1 MRRRFLILVVWA
13 AVPLLSLAASAQTDI
28 TYATDWCR
36 KLPRPEYKTLER
48 VPVRSDWF
56 EVYRVRPGVFAIYEP
71 HQAEEVISYLV
82 VGSRKALLFD
92 TGMGIAPIRPVV
104 EQLTRLPVTVLN
116 SHTHYD
122 HIGGNHEF
130 SDILAMDTAFTRERA
145 AHGYSNKVMKQE
157 ISRGSLCGRLPKG
170 FNAGAYRARPFR
182 ITGTVHDGSLI
193 ELGGR
198 TMEVLSVPG
207 HTPDSIALLDRA
219 NRLLFTGDTF
229 YEGPIWLFEPETD
242 LDAYAR
248 STARLASLAGSLD
261 LLLPGHNTPAASPTY
276 LPRLRLAAQ
285 AIATGAVKET
295 SREDGHRRFQFE
307 GFSILTR

>member
-1 MRRRFLILVVWA
+1 MKRCLLTLVVWA
-13 AVPLLSLAASAQTDI
+13 AVQFLATAACAQTDI
-28 TYATDWCR
+28 TYSADWCR

-48 VPVRSDWF
+48 VRVQSDWF

-92 TGMGIAPIRPVV
+92 TGMGIAAIRPLV
-104 EQLTRLPVTVLN
+104 EQLTKLPVTVLN

-130 SDILAMDTAFTRERA
+130 TRILAMDTAFTRERA
-145 AHGYSNKVMKQE
+145 VHGYSNQVMKEEVSQE
-157 ISRGSLCGRLPKG
+157 SLCGRLPKG
-170 FNAGAYRARPFR
+170 FDVNSYRARPFP
-182 ITGTVHDGSLI
+182 IAGTVRDGNVI

-198 TMEVLSVPG
+198 RLEVLAVPG
-207 HTPDSIALLDRA
+207 HTPDSIALLDRN

-229 YEGPIWLFEPETD
+229 YLGPIWLFEPETD
-242 LDAYAR
+242 LKAYAR

-261 LLLPGHNTPAASPTY
+261 LVLPGHNTPAASPAH
-276 LPRLRLAAQ
+276 LPKLRDAAQ
-285 AIATGAVKET
+285 AIVTRAVKET
-295 SREDGHRRFQFE
+295 SREDGHRRFQFD